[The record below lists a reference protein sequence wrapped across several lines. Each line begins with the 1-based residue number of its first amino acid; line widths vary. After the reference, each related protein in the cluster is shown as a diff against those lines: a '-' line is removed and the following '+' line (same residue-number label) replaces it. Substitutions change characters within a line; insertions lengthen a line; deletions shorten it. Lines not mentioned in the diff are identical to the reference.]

1 MKIIVAPDSLKGSV
15 SSPDA
20 AEAIARGIRRADPHA
35 EIILLPL
42 ADGGEGTTDA
52 LLAAAGGQRVA
63 LSVMGPLGVPLQAE
77 YGLLAPDGS
86 MAIVEMASAA
96 GLGLVPQGR
105 RDPRRTSTY
114 GVGELIRAAAQS
126 GASRLII
133 GLGGS
138 GTNDGGAGAM
148 QALGVRFWDARGAL
162 LPPGIGAGQL
172 TSIARIDMAEFVF
185 PLGEVSVVI
194 ASDVTNPLLGVNGAS
209 AVYGPQKGATPDMV
223 AEMDD
228 ALSHYAALLTRDLG
242 RDVAAR
248 PGAGAAGG
256 LGASLMA
263 FLGADVRSGIDL
275 VLDAAGFDQK
285 ARGADWV
292 FTGEGRIDAQTLQG
306 KTIAGVLT
314 RCRAMGGIP
323 VIAFGGSV
331 DGEAADLLAHQ
342 GLAAAFPIT
351 PGPMTLEDAIA
362 QGAVLLEQTAERV
375 ARLLVAARR

>member
-1 MKIIVAPDSLKGSV
+1 MKIVVAPGSLKGSV

-20 AEAIARGIRRADPHA
+20 AAAIARGIRRADPQA
-35 EIILLPL
+35 EIIQTPL

-52 LLAAAGGQRVA
+52 LLAAAGGQRV
-63 LSVMGPLGVPLQAE
+63 SVSVRGPVGQPVQAE
-77 YGLLAPDGS
+77 YGLLAPGGS
-86 MAIVEMASAA
+86 TAIVEMASAA
-96 GLGLVPQGR
+96 GLGLVPR
-105 RDPRRTSTY
+105 EKRDPRRTSTY

-126 GASRLII
+126 GASRLLV

-148 QALGVRFWDARGAL
+148 QALGVRFWDTRGAL

-172 TSIARIDMAEFVF
+172 TRIARIDMSAFAF
-185 PLGEVSVVI
+185 PLGGMSVVI
-194 ASDVTNPLLGVNGAS
+194 ASDVTNPLLGPDGAS
-209 AVYGPQKGATPDMV
+209 AIYGPQKGATPEMV
-223 AEMDD
+223 AAMDD

-256 LGASLMA
+256 LGAALMA
-263 FLGADVRSGIDL
+263 FLGADMRSGIDL
-275 VLDAAGFDQK
+275 VLDAAEFDRK

-306 KTIAGVLT
+306 KTIAGVLA
-314 RCRAMGGIP
+314 RCRALGNIS
-323 VIAFGGSV
+323 VVAFGGSV
-331 DGEAADLLAHQ
+331 DGEAAALLARQ

-351 PGPMTLEDAIA
+351 PGPMTLEDAMA
-362 QGAVLLEQTAERV
+362 QGAFLLEQTAERV
-375 ARLLVAARR
+375 TRLLMAARR